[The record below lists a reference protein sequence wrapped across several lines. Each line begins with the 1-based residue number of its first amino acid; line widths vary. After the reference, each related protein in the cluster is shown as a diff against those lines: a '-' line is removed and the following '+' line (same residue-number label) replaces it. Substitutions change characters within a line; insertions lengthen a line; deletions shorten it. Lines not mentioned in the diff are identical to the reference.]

1 MSRTTKIV
9 LIVIAITTLFAC
21 TLVGGVAIGYFIPKA
36 SSTSQATQTMEI
48 TNLPVATQTFQPT
61 SDIESLFKPFWQAWD
76 LVHTQYVD
84 QPVDDITLM
93 RGAIRGMLDSLGDVH
108 TGYMDP
114 LEYQQA
120 NAPLEGEYD
129 GIGAWVDT
137 SGQYL
142 TIITP
147 MPNSPAEKAGLK
159 PGDQIIAVD
168 DVDITSEDPSLVLRR
183 VLGPAGTIV
192 KLTIQREGSS
202 ESLEFE
208 ITREKIT
215 IPSIESEMKDG
226 NIAYIQLTTFG
237 DETTNDLKK
246 ALITVLA
253 QNPKGLILDLRYNG
267 GGYLTTAVEVVSQ
280 FIQSNQVVLYEEY
293 GDGTRDT
300 YKSLPNGLA
309 LSIPMVVLVNEG
321 SASAS
326 EITAGALQD
335 YNRATLVG
343 MQTFGKGSVQIWT
356 PLEDQGAVRITV
368 ARWLTPK
375 ERQIHQVGL
384 TPDIIVE
391 ITQDDIDANRDPQ
404 LEKAIEILT
413 K

>member
-208 ITREKIT
+208 ITRAKIT

-246 ALITVLA
+246 ALITLLA